1 MPITLMPVT
10 WLTNSSQTQPMKT
23 SLILVVLLAL
33 AAFVSPGLDTL
44 KLNQIQCIGSHNSY
58 KQAIDPALFALLT
71 RTDSARFKAIEY
83 SHIALTDQLNLGLQ
97 NLEIDVY
104 ADTKGGKYA
113 HPLGMKLAKGQAAY
127 DPTGE
132 MNETGFKVFH
142 IQDIDFRSNC
152 PTFKGCL
159 TELKRWSDAHPN
171 HYPVF
176 ITMNAKDDTIKRP
189 GFVIPEP
196 FTASVYAQLDSVIV
210 AGMGRSKLLLPDD
223 VRGNRQT
230 LEAAVLA
237 GNWPTMQAAKGK
249 FMFVLDETGAKR
261 AAYIA
266 GHPSLKGRVLFTN
279 SEAGTPEAAFM
290 ILNNSIDDG
299 PQIQAMVKK
308 GYLVRTRADSDTREA
323 RTNDKHSFEAACK
336 SGAQIITTD
345 YYAKS
350 QFFKSDYIVSFPGGT
365 YLRPNPTL
373 R

>member
-1 MPITLMPVT
+1 MR
-10 WLTNSSQTQPMKT
+10 
-23 SLILVVLLAL
+23 VLLLSVVFLSL
-33 AAFVSPGLDTL
+33 AALIPPGLDAL

-58 KQAIDPALFALLT
+58 KQAIAPALFAMLT
-71 RTDSARFKAIEY
+71 RTDSVRFKAIEY
-83 SHIALTDQLNLGLQ
+83 SHASLTDQLNLGLQ

-113 HPLGMKLAKGQAAY
+113 RPLGLNLAKDQPPY
-127 DPTGE
+127 DAVGE
-132 MNETGFKVFH
+132 MNAPGFKVFH

-152 PTFKGCL
+152 PTFIGCL
-159 TELKRWSDAHPN
+159 AEIKRWSDAHPN

-176 ITMNAKDDTIKRP
+176 ITMNAKDDTIKRA
-189 GFVIPEP
+189 GFVVPEP
-196 FTASVYAQLDSVIV
+196 FTAPVYNQLDSIIL
-210 AGMGRSKLLLPDD
+210 AGLGAKKLIRPDD
-223 VRGNRQT
+223 VRGKFAT

-249 FMFVLDETGAKR
+249 FMFVLDETGPKR

-266 GHPSLKGRVLFTN
+266 GHPALKGRTLFTN
-279 SEAGTPEAAFM
+279 SDAGTPEAAFL
-290 ILNNSIDDG
+290 ILNNAIGDQ

-308 GYLVRTRADSDTREA
+308 GYLVRTRADSDTKEA
-323 RTNDKHSFEAACK
+323 RLNDKRSFDAACQ

-350 QFFKSDYIVSFPGGT
+350 TFFPSDYIVSFPDGGK
-365 YLRPNPTL
+365 YLRANPTL